1 MMDPMRNRKVRVVNI
16 PNLLSMVRL
25 VVVPFEFWFAWN
37 GERIPFL
44 SLLGLA
50 LFTDSIDGAIARR
63 LKQDSILGARLDS
76 LGDMATYVSLP
87 VCALWLWP
95 DTMRQER
102 FFVILGIL
110 SYVVPI
116 LAGLLRYRR
125 VTSYHTWGAK
135 LSAVLMGGAVLGM
148 FLFDWRWPF
157 RIFTPVAALAGLEE
171 VLITLTLPFWSANVP
186 SLWHAW
192 RMRGQPPTALE

>member
-1 MMDPMRNRKVRVVNI
+1 MMDPVRTRNVRVVSI
-16 PNLLSMVRL
+16 PNLLSIVRL
-25 VVVPFEFWFAWN
+25 VVVPFELWFAWN
-37 GERIPFL
+37 GEKIPFL

-95 DTMRQER
+95 DTLRQEG

-110 SYVVPI
+110 SYMVPI
-116 LAGLLRYRR
+116 LVGLMRYRR
-125 VTSYHTWGAK
+125 MTSYHTWGAK
-135 LSAVLMGGAVLGM
+135 LSAVLMGGAVLAM

-157 RIFTPVAALAGLEE
+157 RFFTPVAALAGIEE

-186 SLWHAW
+186 SLWHAR
-192 RMRGQPPTALE
+192 RMRGRPPTALE